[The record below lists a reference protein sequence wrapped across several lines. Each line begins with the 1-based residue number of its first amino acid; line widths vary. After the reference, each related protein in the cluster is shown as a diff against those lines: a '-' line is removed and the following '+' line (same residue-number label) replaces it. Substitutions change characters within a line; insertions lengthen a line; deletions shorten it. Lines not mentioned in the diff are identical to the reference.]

1 MFDLSRRSFV
11 QGLCAASAASP
22 LLSACSTTGG
32 TFFARKSAPIG
43 IQLYTLSDML
53 AADLEGAIAAVSRIG
68 YETVETPSYMGKTP
82 AQLREIFSRNNVRCS
97 SAHVAMRSGTD
108 VEPGL
113 RGDLSK
119 LAEDMHTLGASH
131 IYCPAMA
138 IPDGLGLTPNAGE
151 SFAFIARVAAAMT
164 EDHWKRIAAELS
176 EVGRKLKASGITF
189 GYHNHNFEFVKV
201 GDRTG
206 YDILVQESDPAAVSF
221 ELDVGWAAAA
231 GNDIVELLGRHTGR
245 YTGMHVKDIKASTV
259 SNIALKMDPA
269 DIGSGKLDWKTILP
283 AGYAAGVRN
292 FFLEQEPPFDKPRVE
307 SAAIGYKYLS
317 TLVV

>member
-11 QGLCAASAASP
+11 QGLCAASAAST

-32 TFFARKSAPIG
+32 TFFARKSTPIG

-53 AADLEGAIAAVSRIG
+53 AANLEGAIAAVSRIG

-82 AQLREIFSRNNVRCS
+82 AQLREIFSRNNVKCS
-97 SAHVAMRSGTD
+97 SAHVAMRPGTD

-138 IPDGLGLTPNAGE
+138 IPDGLGLSPNAGE
-151 SFAFIARVAAAMT
+151 GFAFIARVAAAMT

-231 GNDIVELLGRHTGR
+231 GNDIVELLGRHAGR

-307 SAAIGYKYLS
+307 SAEIGYKYLNA
-317 TLVV
+317 LVV